1 MMISMQFLTEMSL
14 KTLQDGTKKIIINA
28 EAFNQQPRRRASE
41 VCCSHKVVVVG
52 FNTLCYDAKRRGI
65 KPSARIRARGKETV
79 GVVSPQT
86 PCLLLFLKIQ
96 QSNKISILETVEL
109 VRASAHTYIS
119 EFSKENS
126 KLN

>member
-52 FNTLCYDAKRRGI
+52 FNTLCYDAERRGI
-65 KPSARIRARGKETV
+65 KPSARIKPRTRSSKAFWNISRQE
-79 GVVSPQT
+79 PQIRN
-86 PCLLLFLKIQ
+86 IQ
-96 QSNKISILETVEL
+96 GG
-109 VRASAHTYIS
+109 
-119 EFSKENS
+119 
-126 KLN
+126 